1 MYIFPDCSLQ
11 QIWLYL
17 IRKKL
22 FGAFWS
28 PTTAIQLWTFRTFP
42 ALWTVKEYVFD
53 KHQTEALWV
62 ETAWNRRI
70 QFMDINPFPLS
81 SWASEQA
88 KEWARERSSAEQA
101 NKWSVREIEWAEEQ
115 MASIS
120 YTFYCARE
128 QKSLRKYSFDHPS
141 FEDVNIAR
149 FLPHPSQYRLWPSRS
164 PIYVIYIS

>member
-42 ALWTVKEYVFD
+42 ALWTVKENVFD

-70 QFMDINPFPLS
+70 QFMDINPFPMS

-88 KEWARERSSAEQA
+88 KEWAREQSKQCR
-101 NKWSVREIEWAEEQ
+101 
-115 MASIS
+115 ASKQVIS
-120 YTFYCARE
+120 ARE
-128 QKSLRKYSFDHPS
+128 RVSGGANGFNFIY
-141 FEDVNIAR
+141 
-149 FLPHPSQYRLWPSRS
+149 FLSTVQGNKKAFANTVLT
-164 PIYVIYIS
+164 ISHLKMSI